1 MKLTGIAFGHLR
13 RGMGR
18 AALVIAGLALGVATA
33 VGLAT
38 IAGTLERHM
47 GDELDR
53 YGANIVVTP
62 QTDGLEV
69 SYGGISVSGI
79 SYQTGQL
86 TTEDVERLRSIEL
99 ADRLATVA
107 PVIIGAADVS
117 GRRAAVAGIRLAEHV
132 RLKQWWRVFGRFP
145 ASAEEV
151 LIGYQAAQALG
162 VIDEA
167 GGSLMARPVDAQA
180 GAPPAAMEHA
190 DGMGGA
196 PARMLSIKQNRLKIA
211 GQEFTVAG
219 VLEATGAA
227 DDKLIF
233 AELDRVQSLLDRPR
247 QVSLIEVAALC
258 ADCPV
263 DDIVAQIAE
272 TLPAARV
279 TPVSQ
284 AVAARSMA
292 VSRLARFGAALA
304 GVVLIV
310 GGLLVLVTMTSS
322 VAERRREIG
331 MLRAIGFRREHILK
345 ILGIE
350 VTVLGLLG
358 GVIGWGA
365 GMASALI
372 AVRYFTE
379 GAQTRGGID
388 LTMIPWAL
396 GGAVLVSALGA
407 LYPSWKASNLDPT
420 EALRDV

>member
-1 MKLTGIAFGHLR
+1 MRLTGIAFGHLR
-13 RGMGR
+13 RGKGR
-18 AALVIAGLALGVATA
+18 AALVIAGLTLGVATV
-33 VGLAT
+33 VGLAN
-38 IAGTLERHM
+38 IAKTLERHM

-79 SYQTGQL
+79 SYQAGQL
-86 TTEDVERLRSIEL
+86 TTEDVERLHSIEL

-107 PVIIGAADVS
+107 PVIIGAADVND
-117 GRRAAVAGIRLAEHV
+117 RRAAVAGIRLEEHV
-132 RLKQWWRVFGRFP
+132 RLKQWWRVFGRVP
-145 ASAEEV
+145 ASTDEV
-151 LIGYQAAQALG
+151 LVGYEAAQVLG

-167 GGSLMARPVDAQA
+167 GGPLMARPVDAKA
-180 GAPPAAMEHA
+180 GAESAAMEHA
-190 DGMGGA
+190 DGMDGQM
-196 PARMLSIKQNRLKIA
+196 RMLSIIQDRLKIA
-211 GQEFTVAG
+211 GREFTVAG

-227 DDKLIF
+227 DDRLIF
-233 AELDRVQSLLDRPR
+233 AELDQVQSLLDRPR
-247 QVSLIEVAALC
+247 QLSLIEVAALC

-263 DDIVAQIAE
+263 DDIVAQIADA
-272 TLPAARV
+272 LPTARV

-292 VSRLARFGAALA
+292 VSRLTRFGAALA
-304 GVVLIV
+304 AVVLIV

-358 GVIGWGA
+358 GIIGWGA
-365 GMASALI
+365 GMAAAIL

-379 GAQTRGGID
+379 GASLRGGID
-388 LTMIPWAL
+388 PAMIPLAL

-407 LYPSWKASNLDPT
+407 IYPAWKASKLDPT